1 MDEVNKQW
9 ETPVARINKNYATIR
24 KTEAANRLRE
34 TNHCVQSEAQCDVN
48 DLGNPENKILKKT
61 LDGNK
66 THSFDAMFSRLG
78 FTMRNVSSDG
88 NCLFSA
94 MVDQLRIRG
103 VYEYTPRSLRTAAV
117 NYLRQNPQ
125 LDDNTDIRNF
135 IEGDLE
141 DYFQKMN
148 KDGEWG
154 DHIVIHGLACFL
166 KTTVKIYGC
175 DENGMMRP
183 HPDIIACKHKQNS
196 TLYLGHIYGAHYISL
211 RPHTWK
217 EDLLKVLG
225 GRSDSCV
232 ISGRN
237 SDPGVAG
244 VGGDVPDMYLS
255 FAMMYCLKQQIIQPL
270 VQQQIHGI
278 PVTNFYRSYTLCKDH
293 SDALYVGILGSNQET
308 RSFKKDLFIIPL
320 DTVVVDDFTSSK
332 VHKRN
337 QLKAV
342 RQEDGN
348 TINLVPEKPENWM
361 RCLNQEQFLHH
372 LKIPSDMMEPPRWI
386 AFQTKM
392 PSTERWLERSRR
404 YGWPPN
410 RAIYDLLTGA
420 GFLVVPEP
428 ECSKYAWKYDFRL
441 AEDILLAKAFTDYQ
455 KDCFKITKILLD
467 ETQVSQYLP
476 YVCVKHAF
484 YYQCQKTSANV
495 WKSDPTLC
503 LRSLLG
509 RFISNINDAC
519 FPNFFDSTLNL
530 MPNKLSPDERILV
543 KQRLLIAQKHTFV
556 CLCNAFSTPATDFEE
571 RWSRAFAAMFHRL
584 VESMQSSDTERVL
597 EECLIPTAV
606 AGIQELVERE
616 RFSLAYERCTEAVEE
631 LNHVCKAELA
641 VNYIVNL
648 VVVPAACNVRHWLFA
663 FYVAFVTGH
672 YWFDAVNKDLDSVL
686 LVDVF
691 GEELN
696 GLLLDTFEKK
706 VNIPMHFIEPERIC
720 QTTFALAKVLEQC
733 DIDEA
738 VIAKVELEALDYV
751 IIQLA
756 KRTSN
761 VCDSDITTAD
771 KIRELCADV
780 RKRTNKKMMELAS
793 IRKDISKL
801 QEDINRMNLI
811 CSKLR
816 EMNMQ

>member
-9 ETPVARINKNYATIR
+9 EAPVARINKNFATRR

-34 TNHCVQSEAQCDVN
+34 TNHCVHSEAQCDVN

-61 LDGNK
+61 REENK
-66 THSFDAMFSRLG
+66 THSFDAMFSLLG

-166 KTTVKIYGC
+166 KTPVTIYGC
-175 DENGMMRP
+175 DEKGMIRP
-183 HPDIIACKHKQNS
+183 QPHIIAGKHTQNS

-211 RPHTWK
+211 RPQTWK
-217 EDLLKVLG
+217 EDLLKG
-225 GRSDSCV
+225 
-232 ISGRN
+232 I
-237 SDPGVAG
+237 
-244 VGGDVPDMYLS
+244 GGDVPDMYLS

-270 VQQQIHGI
+270 VQQQIHRI
-278 PVTNFYRSYTLCKDH
+278 TNLYRLCNLSTDH
-293 SDALYVGILGSNQET
+293 SDALCVGILGSNQET
-308 RSFKKDLFIIPL
+308 CSFKEDMFFIPL
-320 DTVVVDDFTSSK
+320 DTVVVDDFTSSE

-342 RQEDGN
+342 RQATGN

-361 RCLNQEQFLHH
+361 RCFNQEHFLHH
-372 LKIPSDMMEPPRWI
+372 LQMPSDMMESPRWI

-392 PSTERWLERSRR
+392 PSTERWLKRSRR
-404 YGWPPN
+404 YGWPHN
-410 RAIYDLLTGA
+410 RAIYDLLTGD
-420 GFLVVPEP
+420 GFFVVPEP
-428 ECSKYAWKYDFRL
+428 KCSKYAWKYDFRL
-441 AEDILLAKAFTDYQ
+441 AEDILFAKAFSDYQ
-455 KDCFKITKILLD
+455 KDSFKITKILLD
-467 ETQVSQYLP
+467 ETEVSQYLP
-476 YVCVKHAF
+476 YVCLKHAF
-484 YYQCQKTSANV
+484 YYQCQETPANV
-495 WKSDPTLC
+495 WKSDPMLC
-503 LRSLLG
+503 LRSLIG
-509 RFISNINDAC
+509 RFISNINDAY

-530 MPNKLSPDERILV
+530 MPNKLTSDERSLV
-543 KQRLLIAQKHTFV
+543 NQRLLIVQKHTFV
-556 CLCNAFSTPATDFEE
+556 CLCNAFSTPATDFED

-597 EECLIPTAV
+597 EECFIPTAV

-616 RFSLAYERCTEAVEE
+616 RFSLAYERCTEAAEE
-631 LNHVCKAELA
+631 LNHVCRAELA
-641 VNYIVNL
+641 VNYIVSL
-648 VVVPAACNVRHWLFA
+648 VVVPASCNVRHWLFA

-672 YWFDAVNKDLDSVL
+672 YWFDEVNKDLDSVL

-691 GEELN
+691 GEEPN
-696 GLLLDTFEKK
+696 GMLLDTFGKE
-706 VNIPMHFIEPERIC
+706 VSIPTHFIEPERIC

-761 VCDSDITTAD
+761 VCVSDITIAD
-771 KIRELCADV
+771 KVRELCAEV
-780 RKRTNKKMMELAS
+780 RKRTNRKMMELAI

-801 QEDINRMNLI
+801 QEDINRINLI